1 MRKSLLLIFIGSLLF
16 LLVYC
21 QSEKDVPRIGIFK
34 KGIYLGITKKE
45 LTSSG
50 AVRLDHLVNSKY
62 AVRNPKEIDANARSI
77 YLFID
82 RNDRLYEIVVNYGPW
97 PSFDDGDLG
106 DVIEGVY
113 GTPNT
118 TSSSKREWQDGRYLL
133 EFERSYSI
141 GQRLTF
147 THLGLSQDQDRYRT
161 AEIEREQNAKTGR
174 AIKKWDR

>member
-1 MRKSLLLIFIGSLLF
+1 
-16 LLVYC
+16 V
-21 QSEKDVPRIGIFK
+21 D
-34 KGIYLGITKKE
+34 
-45 LTSSG
+45 
-50 AVRLDHLVNSKY
+50 
-62 AVRNPKEIDANARSI
+62 
-77 YLFID
+77 
-82 RNDRLYEIVVNYGPW
+82 YGPW

-118 TSSSKREWQDGRYLL
+118 ASSSKREWQDGRYLL

-161 AEIEREQNAKTGR
+161 AEIEREQNAKTDR

>member
-1 MRKSLLLIFIGSLLF
+1 MRKSLLLIVISLLLF
-16 LLVYC
+16 SMVYC
-21 QSEKDVPRIGIFK
+21 QGEKDVPRIGIFK

-62 AVRNPKEIDANARSI
+62 PVRNPKEIDANARSI
-77 YLFID
+77 YLFVD
-82 RNDRLYEIVVNYGPW
+82 RNDRLYEIVVDYGPW
-97 PSFDDGDLG
+97 PSVDDDDVG
-106 DVIEGVY
+106 DVIEAVY
-113 GTPNT
+113 GTPNK

-147 THLGLSQDQDRYRT
+147 THLGLSQAQDRYRT

>member
-1 MRKSLLLIFIGSLLF
+1 MRKSLLLIVIGSLLF
-16 LLVYC
+16 SMVYC
-21 QSEKDVPRIGIFK
+21 QGEKDVPRIGIFK

-82 RNDRLYEIVVNYGPW
+82 RNDRLYEIVVDYGPW

-133 EFERSYSI
+133 EFERSHSV

-147 THLGLSQDQDRYRT
+147 THLGLSQAQDRYRT